1 MEVSARH
8 LEHQRGDRT
17 VREPSTFGPGAPCL
31 NETVLRRGFP
41 APLGNLQYSL
51 DRIDPF
57 GILVL
62 AIEFPKHSSR
72 GQHAPEATN
81 ALSNPSKFVV
91 DHLIE

>member
-1 MEVSARH
+1 MEVSTRY
-8 LEHQRGDRT
+8 LEHQRGDRS
-17 VREPSTFGPGAPCL
+17 VGEAAAFRPGAPCL
-31 NETVLRRGFP
+31 NGAMLRRGFP
-41 APLGNLQYSL
+41 GPLANLQYPL